1 MIDLGKLP
9 KIELHLH
16 LDGSVR
22 IDTAAEIL
30 EQDIDIVKSNMIAPK
45 KCTDLNEYLT
55 KFDYPNIILQSRA
68 NLERVSYELA
78 LDLLDD
84 GVIYAEVRFAPLKHI
99 KEGLSIEEVINAV
112 LLGFS
117 KVDIKINLILCM
129 MRDMSNSDN
138 LKVIDIAK
146 RYLNRGVCAIDL
158 AGAESLFK
166 TSSFQELFNYANS
179 VEVPFTIHAGEAD
192 GISSIK
198 SALDFGTLR
207 IGHGIRLLEDT
218 TLMNLVR
225 DKKILLEICPT
236 SNIQTNV
243 VKSYENHPIK
253 KYYDYGIRIS
263 INTDNRTVSNVNLTD
278 EYKNL
283 INNLGFTI
291 QNIIDINKMAISTAF
306 LSNDEKTQLLNEYNS
321 IISCLF

>member
-1 MIDLGKLP
+1 MIDLKKLP
-9 KIELHLH
+9 KVELHLH

-30 EQDIDIVKSNMIAPK
+30 GQDIDIVKSNMIAPK

-55 KFDYPNIILQSRA
+55 KFDYPNIILQSRE

-218 TLMNLVR
+218 TLMNLIR

-263 INTDNRTVSNVNLTD
+263 INTDNRTVSNVTLTD

>member
-1 MIDLGKLP
+1 MIDLKKLP
-9 KIELHLH
+9 KVELHLH

-55 KFDYPNIILQSRA
+55 KFDYPNIILQSRE

-166 TSSFQELFNYANS
+166 TSSFQELFNYVNS

-263 INTDNRTVSNVNLTD
+263 INTDNRTVSNVTLTD